1 MKLVVELEF
10 LQTLQNTKKTHYSTA
25 YRTFFKKFLLEERI
39 SCKANQPLVWQSL
52 TSRPTCGI
60 FYSQTCKV
68 VPTRFFYFWTEV
80 IPQCNR

>member
-39 SCKANQPLVWQSL
+39 SCKANQPLV
-52 TSRPTCGI
+52 
-60 FYSQTCKV
+60 
-68 VPTRFFYFWTEV
+68 
-80 IPQCNR
+80 